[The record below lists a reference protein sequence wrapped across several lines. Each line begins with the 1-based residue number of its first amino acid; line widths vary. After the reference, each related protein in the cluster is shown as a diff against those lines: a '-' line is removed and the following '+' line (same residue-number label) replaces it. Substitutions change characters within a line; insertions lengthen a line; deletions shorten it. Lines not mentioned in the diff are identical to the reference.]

1 MAVGTPKGFLRAV
14 LPLWLLALGVS
25 AALVASGQ
33 HWPQT
38 LVVESALV
46 WGLVLVPPG
55 LMALWLLVEWRSPGE
70 GESLH

>member
-38 LVVESALV
+38 LVVKSSLV

-55 LMALWLLVEWRSPGE
+55 LMALWLLGEWRSPGE

>member
-1 MAVGTPKGFLRAV
+1 MASGTPTGFLRSV
-14 LPLWLLALGVS
+14 LPLLLLALGVS

-38 LVVESALV
+38 LVVQPVLV

-55 LMALWLLVEWRSPGE
+55 LMALWLVAQWRTPGE

>member
-1 MAVGTPKGFLRAV
+1 MAVGTPTGFLRSV
-14 LPLWLLALGVS
+14 LPLWLLALAVS
-25 AALVASGQ
+25 GALVASCQ

-38 LVVESALV
+38 LRVQPLLV

-55 LMALWLLVEWRSPGE
+55 LMALWLLVQWRTPGE

>member
-1 MAVGTPKGFLRAV
+1 MAVGTPTGFLRSV

-25 AALVASGQ
+25 AGLVASGQ

-38 LVVESALV
+38 LMVQPVLV

-55 LMALWLLVEWRSPGE
+55 LMALWLVAQWRTPGE

>member
-1 MAVGTPKGFLRAV
+1 
-14 LPLWLLALGVS
+14 VS

-33 HWPQT
+33 HWPET
-38 LVVESALV
+38 LAVQPALV

-55 LMALWLLVEWRSPGE
+55 LMALWLLVQWRSPGE

>member
-1 MAVGTPKGFLRAV
+1 MAVGTLKSFLRSV

-33 HWPQT
+33 HWPET
-38 LVVESALV
+38 LVVQPVLV

-55 LMALWLLVEWRSPGE
+55 LMALWLVAQWRTPGE

>member
-1 MAVGTPKGFLRAV
+1 MAAGTPTGFLRAV

-33 HWPQT
+33 HWPET
-38 LVVESALV
+38 LAVQPALV
-46 WGLVLVPPG
+46 WGLVSVPPG
-55 LMALWLLVEWRSPGE
+55 LMALWLLVQWRSPGE

>member
-1 MAVGTPKGFLRAV
+1 MASGTPTGFLWSV

-38 LVVESALV
+38 LVVQPVLV

-55 LMALWLLVEWRSPGE
+55 LMALWLVAQWRPPGE

>member
-1 MAVGTPKGFLRAV
+1 MAVGTPKSFLRSV

-33 HWPQT
+33 HWPEPLGVQP
-38 LVVESALV
+38 VLV

-55 LMALWLLVEWRSPGE
+55 LMALWLVAQWRTPGE

>member
-1 MAVGTPKGFLRAV
+1 MAAATPTGFLRSV
-14 LPLWLLALGVS
+14 LPLWFLALAVS

-38 LVVESALV
+38 LVVKPALV

-55 LMALWLLVEWRSPGE
+55 LMALWLVAQWRTPGE

>member
-1 MAVGTPKGFLRAV
+1 MAVGTPTCFLRSV
-14 LPLWLLALGVS
+14 LPLWLLALAVS

-33 HWPQT
+33 NWPQT
-38 LVVESALV
+38 LVVKPALV

-55 LMALWLLVEWRSPGE
+55 LMALWLVAQWRTPGE

>member
-1 MAVGTPKGFLRAV
+1 MAVGTPKSFLRSV

-25 AALVASGQ
+25 AALVTSGQ
-33 HWPQT
+33 HWPET
-38 LVVESALV
+38 LVVQPVLV

-55 LMALWLLVEWRSPGE
+55 LMALWLVAQWRTPGE

>member
-1 MAVGTPKGFLRAV
+1 MALGPSPRFLRSV
-14 LPLWLLALGVS
+14 LPLWLLALAVS

-38 LVVESALV
+38 LAVQPALV

-55 LMALWLLVEWRSPGE
+55 LMALWLLVHWRTPGE

>member
-1 MAVGTPKGFLRAV
+1 MAAGTPTGFLRSV
-14 LPLWLLALGVS
+14 LPLWLLALAVS

-38 LVVESALV
+38 LVVKPALV

-55 LMALWLLVEWRSPGE
+55 LMALWLVAQWRTPGE
-70 GESLH
+70 GESHH

>member
-1 MAVGTPKGFLRAV
+1 MASGTPTGFLRSV

-38 LVVESALV
+38 LRVQPVLV

-55 LMALWLLVEWRSPGE
+55 LMALWLLVQWRTPGE